1 MKQGL
6 RRWGAREDLSLLLAL
21 IRPSAWKENSPKL
34 DFRLKLSEKGC
45 EQRSE
50 RGFGRYRGAETGRT
64 VPLRCPGRPRLTH
77 LRDFSDSFL
86 TEFSEVREVD
96 ILRSCGRHI
105 DIRRTGVRGVGTPAR
120 ERQAS
125 HKRSH
130 PYVSLAPYETAPPPR
145 SSISAPTPEPI
156 SVRVATQVASPP
168 SGGPPVVGSGLAV
181 AVALAVALAV
191 AVAVAVAVGLAVAVA
206 LAVGLA
212 VALAVAVGLAFMAPP
227 P

>member
-77 LRDFSDSFL
+77 LRDFSDSFI
-86 TEFSEVREVD
+86 TEFSEVRQAVPDLVHCLIPIPVD
-96 ILRSCGRHI
+96 FLCILLSRWQP
-105 DIRRTGVRGVGTPAR
+105 GTR
-120 ERQAS
+120 
-125 HKRSH
+125 
-130 PYVSLAPYETAPPPR
+130 TAPPSGSCARPWR
-145 SSISAPTPEPI
+145 F
-156 SVRVATQVASPP
+156 ASKCTR
-168 SGGPPVVGSGLAV
+168 L
-181 AVALAVALAV
+181 
-191 AVAVAVAVGLAVAVA
+191 
-206 LAVGLA
+206 
-212 VALAVAVGLAFMAPP
+212 
-227 P
+227 